1 MRGPRISGMGVLLLG
16 VVVTLLAYRP
26 ALEAGFF
33 FDDRQNIE
41 QASGVRWTAVSLEAL
56 RGLRDSTLIP
66 RRVVANTTFALNHLV
81 GGLDPWGYHL
91 TNVLL
96 HLAVGLALAWVAWL
110 YVREVRPD
118 EAPDTVA
125 LAVAVPVV
133 VFLVHPLN
141 TQAVTYVVQRMASL
155 VALFSLLAF
164 GMYLVGRR
172 RRLRDA
178 WPWYLGA
185 LGSWVLAL
193 GTKENA
199 VLLPLVLGTYE
210 GCVHRHAWRRW
221 WGALRP
227 DRRTLVVVAAGGV
240 AVALVALVLAY
251 AGSRPIAFTRAWPQ
265 RDFTGI
271 ERVLTQFRVQVLYLG
286 LLLWPAP
293 GRLNLDHDI
302 SVSRGLFDPPS
313 TLVAGLFWLGV
324 IAGVLVLAARRP
336 RYGFPV
342 LAYLLWHTVEAGPVN
357 LELVF
362 EHRMYLPMTMLV
374 LLGAVALV
382 DLRGRWRHPL
392 LIAAALLVLPLAWG
406 TWQRNLLWAD
416 AEAFYWD
423 TARKSPGKPRPWYNL
438 GTLLLRWD
446 RPDEAVEP
454 LEHAA
459 EVNPTDWRT
468 ADQLGMA
475 YLGAGQT
482 DAALATFRRALALK
496 PDEFEPALH
505 IGTALELKGST
516 QEASRHLLRVGTERG
531 MAGDVMM
538 AMLALQRAVSL
549 DSASSRARNA
559 LGNAYLLAGRSD
571 DALVQYREAVRLD
584 PSNVEALY
592 NVGMLLAE
600 LRERDEAIDF
610 LERFIGAAPARLAAH
625 VAAVREKVRSLRG
638 ES

>member
-1 MRGPRISGMGVLLLG
+1 MGVLLLG

-172 RRLRDA
+172 RRLRGA
-178 WPWYLGA
+178 WPWGLGA

-324 IAGVLVLAARRP
+324 IAGILVLAARRP

-416 AEAFYWD
+416 TFALHWD
-423 TARKSPGKPRPWYNL
+423 TAQKSPNKFRPWYNL
-438 GTLLLRWD
+438 GTLLGAHGRIQEALEPARRAVALRPGFSPAHNQLGNVYYFLG
-446 RPDEAVEP
+446 RKDEA
-454 LEHAA
+454 
-459 EVNPTDWRT
+459 
-468 ADQLGMA
+468 LGE
-475 YLGAGQT
+475 Y
-482 DAALATFRRALALK
+482 RA
-496 PDEFEPALH
+496 
-505 IGTALELKGST
+505 
-516 QEASRHLLRVGTERG
+516 
-531 MAGDVMM
+531 
-538 AMLALQRAVSL
+538 
-549 DSASSRARNA
+549 
-559 LGNAYLLAGRSD
+559 
-571 DALVQYREAVRLD
+571 AVRL
-584 PSNVEALY
+584 NGQNAEAVY
-592 NVGMLLAE
+592 NVGMLLEEQGDFQAAIPYYE
-600 LRERDEAIDF
+600 RFVSIAPPGLAAQVREVRQRLARER
-610 LERFIGAAPARLAAH
+610 RQ
-625 VAAVREKVRSLRG
+625 
-638 ES
+638 